1 MIWNGQIST
10 YFFWKTNFT
19 RLYKESHNLQSHT
32 TRGDCGLGASSSSR
46 PSHGSRSK
54 SFRTVYRRKSL
65 RVATTGEAKT
75 MPMNPIKF
83 ARMRVLQLIHFKDR
97 VISASRRSY
106 RNRKFDPFQHFG
118 SMNTHHNT
126 SFNMVANEVHS
137 SIGLESYRF
146 RK

>member
-1 MIWNGQIST
+1 MIFALHLTPQ
-10 YFFWKTNFT
+10 
-19 RLYKESHNLQSHT
+19 L
-32 TRGDCGLGASSSSR
+32 
-46 PSHGSRSK
+46 
-54 SFRTVYRRKSL
+54 
-65 RVATTGEAKT
+65 
-75 MPMNPIKF
+75 IKF

>member
-1 MIWNGQIST
+1 MIFALHLTPQ
-10 YFFWKTNFT
+10 
-19 RLYKESHNLQSHT
+19 L
-32 TRGDCGLGASSSSR
+32 
-46 PSHGSRSK
+46 
-54 SFRTVYRRKSL
+54 
-65 RVATTGEAKT
+65 
-75 MPMNPIKF
+75 IKF

-137 SIGLESYRF
+137 SIGLEYVFSSRSIIPNLPQNVF
-146 RK
+146 RPEKLNNMIMIHIH